1 MSRKFA
7 FAAAGVVLATIA
19 GTWVATGGL
28 QPKSLDARFER
39 CNAGVVAGG
48 DIGGSFTLVD
58 ENGTTVTDVDVIT
71 EPSILYFG
79 YTYCPDVCP
88 LDAMRNAQAVD
99 ILAEQGISATPI
111 FITIDP
117 ARDTPEVLLAF
128 TDNFSDKMIGLTGT
142 DEQVAAAS
150 MAYRTF
156 YSKRDGDDPEYYLM
170 DHSTFSYIVLPD
182 YGFVDFIRRDDSAED
197 VAEKLACFA
206 AAASN

>member
-79 YTYCPDVCP
+79 YTFCPDVCP

-117 ARDTPEVLLAF
+117 ARDTPEVLSAF
-128 TDNFSDKMIGLTGT
+128 TDNFSDKMI
-142 DEQVAAAS
+142 
-150 MAYRTF
+150 
-156 YSKRDGDDPEYYLM
+156 
-170 DHSTFSYIVLPD
+170 
-182 YGFVDFIRRDDSAED
+182 
-197 VAEKLACFA
+197 
-206 AAASN
+206 